1 MTQEAVCPL
10 FGLKSPSIVSDVV
23 HGWSAFLNVSLLQ
36 FPPHQVEIR
45 CQGTVHQGSLVPLE
59 MLACGRIWMLSRW
72 RWQRLG
78 TKMPMLPQRVVAAK
92 AETQSSVLLVAG
104 RLEKHLMARQWW
116 LPLDSLGTELMNHV
130 NCVPCGRVANVDKG
144 FPTDNVCAQIGIGC
158 TRPPNKLVGR
168 SKTRPMRKRWG
179 TLGPSW
185 NKSMVERRCRADIL
199 MAPSLCCS
207 SDLPPRFFEFVV
219 CCRTFTQLSFIG
231 AAFHRG
237 DSKLELLSAARAP
250 DSFNAWR
257 CDSPKM
263 QTGRKLRCNQVL
275 CHAWQVDGI
284 ER

>member
-1 MTQEAVCPL
+1 
-10 FGLKSPSIVSDVV
+10 
-23 HGWSAFLNVSLLQ
+23 
-36 FPPHQVEIR
+36 
-45 CQGTVHQGSLVPLE
+45 

-130 NCVPCGRVANVDKG
+130 NCVPCGHVANVDKG

-237 DSKLELLSAARAP
+237 DSKLELLFKTDSDSSLLRALRIHSKP
-250 DSFNAWR
+250 GGVILQKCKLVAN
-257 CDSPKM
+257 CDAIKSCVM
-263 QTGRKLRCNQVL
+263 HGRLTGLNV
-275 CHAWQVDGI
+275 
-284 ER
+284 E